1 MHYTDAADNV
11 GGQFIDGDV
20 NLGKKGTVVDASWL
34 QAVQDELCN
43 VVTASGAELD
53 KENDEQVKEA
63 IPVIVRKRHE
73 KTIENISW
81 NGNLNVTERYTKQI
95 QGNLRGAFFDI
106 SLNVVCKVS
115 GGSTDDFILTAWVEI
130 PTSGGSVVSFTEY
143 SITNQVPCVLP
154 VRWCFAVPQNVPEE
168 TTVKI
173 IFEYTN
179 SLMQEQI
186 NATVTG
192 SANIDLFN

>member
-1 MHYTDAADNV
+1 MHYTDVADNV

-43 VVTASGAELD
+43 LVTASGAELD

-63 IPVIVRKRHE
+63 ILVIVRKRHE

-81 NGNLNVTERYTKQI
+81 TGNLNVTERYTKQI
-95 QGNLRGAFFDI
+95 QGNFRGAFFDI

-115 GGSTDDFILTAWVEI
+115 GGSTDDFILTARVEI
-130 PTSGGSVVSFTEY
+130 PTSGGSIEY
-143 SITNQVPCVLP
+143 SITNQMPCVLP
-154 VRWCFAVPQNVPEE
+154 VRWCFPVPQNVPEE

-179 SLMQEQI
+179 SLTQEQI